1 MTTVST
7 TSTATTSTTTTSTAA
22 EPATGFNT
30 RGWNQGRRAL
40 VIGSGAAVGAV
51 AQGLQHSGA
60 AVLVADHAGLEA
72 EAAVSSL
79 LDRAR
84 TALGGEITTLVFADK
99 VVAAADTSAQSLA
112 QWQALTTINLDARFF
127 CCAEFARRCIAAGQP
142 GTILHLLPKSA
153 EQAATGLAA
162 AAAAAGGVLTLNMSL
177 AVEWGRDNIRSNVL
191 VTRLADSGVSA
202 ADPALPTLATLAA
215 YYSSD
220 YAAYITGACHGVD
233 EV

>member
-1 MTTVST
+1 MSTTVT
-7 TSTATTSTTTTSTAA
+7 
-22 EPATGFNT
+22 PAPTPLNT

-40 VIGSGAAVGAV
+40 VIGTGAAVEAV
-51 AQGLQHSGA
+51 AEGLQHSGA
-60 AVLVADHAGLEA
+60 AVLVVGHTGLEA

-84 TALGGEITTLVFADK
+84 TELGGEVTTLVFADK
-99 VVAAADTSAQSLA
+99 PGAAADATLQTLA

-127 CCAEFARRCIAAGQP
+127 CCAEFARRCIAAHQP

-153 EQAATGLAA
+153 EQAASGLAA
-162 AAAAAGGVLTLNMSL
+162 TASAAGGVLTLNMSL

-202 ADPALPTLATLAA
+202 ADPALPTLANLAA